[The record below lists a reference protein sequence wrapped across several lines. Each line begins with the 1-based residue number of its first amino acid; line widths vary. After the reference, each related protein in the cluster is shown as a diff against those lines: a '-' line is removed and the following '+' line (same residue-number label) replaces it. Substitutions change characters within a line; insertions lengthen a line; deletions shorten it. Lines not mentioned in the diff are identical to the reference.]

1 MFTKNISCVI
11 KSFNLNLLTYNIQIK
26 DGAAKIYEPRNKLR
40 SNQQYN
46 NANHQKNSLQPEVAK
61 NYYRFLK
68 GNDGNIMVNE
78 IYQSDL
84 GKNMCYPTLQKT
96 LVFQKILQLKKLLH

>member
-1 MFTKNISCVI
+1 MNLETNSVPTSSTTMQII
-11 KSFNLNLLTYNIQIK
+11 K
-26 DGAAKIYEPRNKLR
+26 KILM
-40 SNQQYN
+40 
-46 NANHQKNSLQPEVAK
+46 QPEVAK

-84 GKNMCYPTLQKT
+84 GKKHVLSYSAENISSSENSATEKIVTLKLT
-96 LVFQKILQLKKLLH
+96 SLHNKSNSVCFVPKKF

>member
-1 MFTKNISCVI
+1 MNLETNSVPTSCTTMQII
-11 KSFNLNLLTYNIQIK
+11 K
-26 DGAAKIYEPRNKLR
+26 KILM
-40 SNQQYN
+40 
-46 NANHQKNSLQPEVAK
+46 QPEVAK

-68 GNDGNIMVNE
+68 RNDGNIMVNK

-96 LVFQKILQLKKLLH
+96 LVRQKILQLKNCYFETNQSSH